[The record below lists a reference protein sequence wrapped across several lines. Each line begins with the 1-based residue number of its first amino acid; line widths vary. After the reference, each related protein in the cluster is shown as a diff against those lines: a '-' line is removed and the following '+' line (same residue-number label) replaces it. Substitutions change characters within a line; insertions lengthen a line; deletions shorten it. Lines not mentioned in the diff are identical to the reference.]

1 MVMGVVTAVQAK
13 KVLKWAAIVLV
24 AFYLL
29 TRPTDAAHTVHGAFN
44 GLMRAADSMAQF
56 FASLT

>member
-1 MVMGVVTAVQAK
+1 VTAVQAK